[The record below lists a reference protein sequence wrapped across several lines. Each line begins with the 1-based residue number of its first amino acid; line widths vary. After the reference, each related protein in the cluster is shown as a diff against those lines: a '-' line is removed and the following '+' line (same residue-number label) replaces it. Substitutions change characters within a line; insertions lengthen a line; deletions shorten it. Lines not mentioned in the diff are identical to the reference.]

1 MRVGMISSRYRRR
14 SKARGRLLGACLQ
27 MVGLAGLSMAQ
38 TSGTW
43 TNATSGGA
51 WSESDNWL
59 DGIVADGA
67 GATGL
72 FNSIDI
78 TTDNTVHLDAPRT
91 IGNLTFGDTATN
103 TPAGWILDNNG
114 SALNILTLAGTTP
127 TITVNALGTN
137 VWDRSAT
144 ISAEIAGSGGL
155 IKAGVGVLT
164 LSASNTF
171 SGTTTVTNKGILA
184 ISNPSALGST
194 SGGTTVADGQLRL
207 IGGIT
212 VAGEALTLRGNYS
225 DAMGRGALRSHSG
238 SNVWAGPIT
247 LAAGAE
253 TWINASGGPLT
264 LTGGIIGTNR
274 SLRLDQGQQIV
285 TDNPIILAS
294 GTLSINSVTRLAVA
308 GNTFGTLRVDWGGDL
323 RTEVADAVPANTL
336 LILGAS
342 GSGSSSAGRGTV
354 NLSGNDLTVARLTDG
369 GTNYLNELVHN
380 SSGTAAR
387 LTINQSVNTNYLGR
401 IAGNLALIKQGAGT
415 LTLGGSNSYSGAT
428 TVSNGILRVNGL
440 HLGGGLYTV
449 ASGATL
455 GGTGLI
461 SAALYSVSGGV
472 VAPGNAIGTLTFN
485 GNADLDG
492 VLKIE
497 LDSSGFG
504 SSDVLS
510 VTGTLDISAATLDF
524 DLLGEALDDDAYV
537 FAEYGALVGTFADI
551 LDAPGGYLINYAYN
565 GNQIALVI
573 PEPATLSLLLI
584 GALGLMLHA
593 RRKKSAR

>member
-1 MRVGMISSRYRRR
+1 
-14 SKARGRLLGACLQ
+14 

-415 LTLGGSNSYSGAT
+415 LTLGCSNSYSGAT

>member
-212 VAGEALTLRGNYS
+212 VAGEALTLRGNHS
-225 DAMGRGALRSHSG
+225 EPWGARCAATAAAMFGRTYH
-238 SNVWAGPIT
+238 
-247 LAAGAE
+247 LAQAE
-253 TWINASGGPLT
+253 PDHLEDFT
-264 LTGGIIGTNR
+264 TGGIIGTNR
-274 SLRLDQGQQIV
+274 SLRL
-285 TDNPIILAS
+285 
-294 GTLSINSVTRLAVA
+294 
-308 GNTFGTLRVDWGGDL
+308 
-323 RTEVADAVPANTL
+323 
-336 LILGAS
+336 
-342 GSGSSSAGRGTV
+342 
-354 NLSGNDLTVARLTDG
+354 
-369 GTNYLNELVHN
+369 
-380 SSGTAAR
+380 
-387 LTINQSVNTNYLGR
+387 
-401 IAGNLALIKQGAGT
+401 
-415 LTLGGSNSYSGAT
+415 
-428 TVSNGILRVNGL
+428 
-440 HLGGGLYTV
+440 
-449 ASGATL
+449 
-455 GGTGLI
+455 I
-461 SAALYSVSGGV
+461 SA
-472 VAPGNAIGTLTFN
+472 
-485 GNADLDG
+485 DCD
-492 VLKIE
+492 
-497 LDSSGFG
+497 
-504 SSDVLS
+504 
-510 VTGTLDISAATLDF
+510 
-524 DLLGEALDDDAYV
+524 
-537 FAEYGALVGTFADI
+537 
-551 LDAPGGYLINYAYN
+551 
-565 GNQIALVI
+565 
-573 PEPATLSLLLI
+573 
-584 GALGLMLHA
+584 
-593 RRKKSAR
+593 

>member
-1 MRVGMISSRYRRR
+1 MRMEMVSPRYRWR
-14 SKARGRLLGACLQ
+14 SMARGRLLVVCVQ
-27 MVGLAGLSMAQ
+27 MVGLTGLSLSQ

-43 TNATSGGA
+43 TNITSGGA
-51 WSESDNWL
+51 WSVSDNWL
-59 DGIVADGA
+59 GGIVADGS
-67 GATGL
+67 GSTGF
-72 FNSIDI
+72 FNTVNI

-155 IKAGVGVLT
+155 IKAGVGVLSLT
-164 LSASNTF
+164 ASNTF
-171 SGTTTVTNKGILA
+171 SGTTTVTNRGILA
-184 ISNPSALGST
+184 ISNPNALGST
-194 SGGTTVADGQLRL
+194 NGGTTVADGQLRL

-212 VAGEALTLRGNYS
+212 VAGEALTLSGNYS

-238 SNVWAGPIT
+238 SNIWAGPIT
-247 LAAGAE
+247 IAGSGE
-253 TWINASGGPLT
+253 TWITAAGGPIT
-264 LTGGIIGTNR
+264 LTGGITGTNR
-274 SLRLDQGQQIV
+274 SLRLDQGNQIV
-285 TDNPIILAS
+285 TGNPITLAN
-294 GTLSINSVTRLAVA
+294 GALLVNSTTRLAVS
-308 GNTFGTLRVDWGGDL
+308 GNTFSTLRVDWGGDL
-323 RTEVADAVPANTL
+323 RTEVAGAIPTNAIVY
-336 LILGAS
+336 LGAS
-342 GSGSSSAGRGTV
+342 GPSSAGRGIV
-354 NLSGNDLTVARLTDG
+354 NLSGNDLTIARLVDG
-369 GTNYLNELVHN
+369 GTNYLNEVIQN
-380 SSGTAAR
+380 SSATAAT

-401 IAGNLALIKQGAGT
+401 IAGNLGLIKGGAGT

-461 SAALYSVSGGV
+461 SAALHSVSGGV
-472 VAPGNAIGTLTFN
+472 VAPGNSIGTLTFN

-492 VLKIE
+492 VLRIE

-504 SSDVLS
+504 SGDVLS

-524 DLLGEALDDDAYV
+524 DLLGGALDDDAYI
-537 FAEYGALVGTFADI
+537 FAEYGALIGTFAGI
-551 LDAPGGYLINYAYN
+551 LDAPDGYQINYAYN

-584 GALGLMLHA
+584 GALGLLFHA
-593 RRKKSAR
+593 RRKKVTR